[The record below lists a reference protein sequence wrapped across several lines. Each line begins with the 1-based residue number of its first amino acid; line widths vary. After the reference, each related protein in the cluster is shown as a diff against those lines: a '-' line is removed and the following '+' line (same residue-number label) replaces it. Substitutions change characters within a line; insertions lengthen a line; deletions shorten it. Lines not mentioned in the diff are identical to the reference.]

1 MVKMINI
8 QELYKS
14 FDDNNVFKG
23 VSLTVETGEIL
34 ALIGRSGIGKSVLL
48 RHIVGLIKPDKGRV
62 LVEGEDICRLRSGDL
77 QQLRRRLG
85 LLFQGGA
92 LFDSMTVFDNVAF
105 PLREKT
111 VMSEEEISEKVMT
124 ELERVGLSGTEE
136 RYPSQLSGGMRKRA
150 ALAREIVWHPEI
162 MLFDEPT
169 TGLDPVISNAILNL
183 IDTLHKRL
191 NFTGII
197 VTHEVPG
204 VFRIVDKV
212 AMLHEGV
219 IVAVGTPEEI
229 LSSQN
234 PIVQQFIKGETEGPI
249 SYH

>member
-1 MVKMINI
+1 MINI

-48 RHIVGLIKPDKGRV
+48 RHIVGLIKPDSGRV

-197 VTHEVPG
+197 VTHEVPE

>member
-1 MVKMINI
+1 MINI

-48 RHIVGLIKPDKGRV
+48 RHIVGLIKPDSGRV

-124 ELERVGLSGTEE
+124 ELEHVGLSGTEE

-197 VTHEVPG
+197 VTHEVPE